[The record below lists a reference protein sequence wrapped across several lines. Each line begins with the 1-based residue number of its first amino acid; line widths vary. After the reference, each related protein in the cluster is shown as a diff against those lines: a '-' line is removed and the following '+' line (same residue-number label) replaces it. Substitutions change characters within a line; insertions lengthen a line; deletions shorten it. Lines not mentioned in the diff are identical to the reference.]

1 VTDIYKTPAK
11 LSYKR
16 RLFEIAV
23 ETLKREGWKVERVV
37 GNAKG
42 SVRRITKDND
52 SLLISIRTSQ
62 DQYVAFPRNEKDTGW
77 GTLEDV
83 DVVIPVAVD
92 DPDHPTTAL
101 VHWVEAAEMRDRFD
115 RSYKAR
121 REAGYQMTAGR
132 GHWLALY
139 LPDDHKT
146 PTLVGAGVGLDHPP
160 VARVPLDPGGT
171 PATATNEPTPKA
183 AGPGNGSSRGESL
196 TIPEAKRLLAK
207 SLGVP
212 ESSIKISIEA

>member
-1 VTDIYKTPAK
+1 MTDVYKTPEK

-16 RLFEIAV
+16 RLFAIV
-23 ETLKREGWKVERVV
+23 IETLQREGWKVERAP
-37 GNAKG
+37 GNSKG
-42 SVRRITKDND
+42 SVRRITRG
-52 SLLISIRTSQ
+52 SESFLVSIRTSQ
-62 DQYVAFPRNEKDTGW
+62 DQYIAFPRNETDTGW
-77 GTLEDV
+77 GT
-83 DVVIPVAVD
+83 PQ
-92 DPDHPTTAL
+92 

-160 VARVPLDPGGT
+160 IARVPLDPGGM
-171 PATATNEPTPKA
+171 PATAVNDPKGKDA
-183 AGPGNGSSRGESL
+183 PGNGSPRGGETL
-196 TIPEAKRLLAK
+196 TIPQAKRLLAK

>member
-1 VTDIYKTPAK
+1 
-11 LSYKR
+11 
-16 RLFEIAV
+16 
-23 ETLKREGWKVERVV
+23 
-37 GNAKG
+37 
-42 SVRRITKDND
+42 
-52 SLLISIRTSQ
+52 
-62 DQYVAFPRNEKDTGW
+62 
-77 GTLEDV
+77 V
-83 DVVIPVAVD
+83 DVVIPVALD
-92 DPDHPTTAL
+92 DPDHPTTAQ

-160 VARVPLDPGGT
+160 IARVPLDPGGM
-171 PATATNEPTPKA
+171 PATAVNDPKGKDA
-183 AGPGNGSSRGESL
+183 PGNGSPRGGETL
-196 TIPEAKRLLAK
+196 TIPQAKRLLAK